1 MRQLDLQRLPR
12 EPGLQR
18 ILLYGEMIRRHYGL
32 SRFHPQN
39 TIRSLN
45 TRIPRL
51 YDNYEQI
58 RPVVSIFQQSF
69 TLRHTPRFIEEN
81 TSCSMK
87 SVFQN
92 SKVSL
97 DSFHICSICLRN
109 TYDIES
115 MFYLFQQN
123 EEGDYVNIP
132 YHYVGI
138 DGERR
143 PNFPVMENG
152 KRLDGYRIV

>member
-1 MRQLDLQRLPR
+1 MRQLDLQWLPR

-18 ILLYGEMIRRHYGL
+18 RLLYGEMIRRHYGL

-69 TLRHTPRFIEEN
+69 TPRHTPRFIEEN
-81 TSCSMK
+81 TGCSMK

-97 DSFHICSICLRN
+97 DSFNLCSICLNPGENDITRELICKHKFHLNCIDQWLMKRN
-109 TYDIES
+109 QCPLCRTA
-115 MFYLFQQN
+115 L
-123 EEGDYVNIP
+123 G
-132 YHYVGI
+132 
-138 DGERR
+138 
-143 PNFPVMENG
+143 
-152 KRLDGYRIV
+152 